1 MEVFYLKGKGLAYGL
16 LIFVIFPRQG
26 NITTKDYVLY
36 LAWRVGNHKKGVD
49 PITNNI
55 SVMINTLFYMYP
67 IKFKFLTVG
76 LLAGLVCQPLT
87 FISQT
92 KVLAV
97 DQILK
102 IAQKSSDYNQYMRLG
117 YTETRRRNYKRAL
130 AYFQQALQVR
140 PNDQYATAAIR
151 NVTSYQRR
159 SGLIGFV
166 PVGKPGRTQGG
177 ATRGGE
183 GCFLNKESAVP
194 LIPTSEEKEAQVTT
208 AEHPTFF
215 LYIPQTDQQIQALE
229 FVLQDD
235 ATSKPL
241 YEQSFKPVGQPG
253 IVSVTIPAD
262 QPSLKTGKK
271 YTWEFSIICDSYG
284 DKDVHLKGK
293 IERLQDEN
301 LADQIQQT
309 TKPLDQAIIYAT
321 AGFWENSL
329 SIIANLRRDRP
340 NDPEVQKYWADLLKS
355 VNLDKV
361 VEQPLL
367 PSLVPLETEK

>member
-1 MEVFYLKGKGLAYGL
+1 MEVFYLKGKGLASGL
-16 LIFVIFPRQG
+16 LIFIILLRQG
-26 NITTKDYVLY
+26 NIKTKDYVLY

-55 SVMINTLFYMYP
+55 SVMMKTLFYMYP

-76 LLAGLVCQPLT
+76 LLAGLVCQPLA

-92 KVLAV
+92 KVLAY
-97 DQILK
+97 DQVVK
-102 IAQKSSDYNQYMRLG
+102 VAQKSSNYNQYMRLG

-130 AYFQQALQVR
+130 GYFQQALQLR

-177 ATRGGE
+177 ATRGG
-183 GCFLNKESAVP
+183 CFLNTESAVP
-194 LIPTSEEKEAQVTT
+194 LIPASKEAQLTT

-215 LYIPQTDQQIQALE
+215 FYIPQTAQQVQALE
-229 FVLQDD
+229 FVLRDD
-235 ATSKPL
+235 ATTKPL
-241 YEQSFKPVGQPG
+241 YKQSFKPVGQPG
-253 IVSVTIPAD
+253 IVSVTIPTD
-262 QPSLKTGKK
+262 QPSLNTGKQ
-271 YTWEFSIICDSYG
+271 YSWDFSIICDLHSR
-284 DKDVHLKGK
+284 DKDGLLKGK

-367 PSLVPLETEK
+367 PSLVPLETKK